1 MEKKMSS
8 KKLRRTDL
16 EAEVPPEASPEP
28 ADMSAPEAA
37 PEASPAAQ
45 ELQKQLVEIQARVA
59 DLEQGLVEA
68 QRQTAEYK
76 DGWQRAL
83 ADFQN
88 YKRRADSERSETY
101 RNATGDIIKRYLP
114 ILDDLERALAARPV
128 DLAWTEGIELIYR
141 KWQTLLEVEGVT
153 RIAAEGQPFDPNF
166 HEAVAQEPVEGV
178 ESGAVIDVI
187 RQGYMLGERVLRPA
201 MVRVAQ

>member
-8 KKLRRTDL
+8 KKLRRTDP
-16 EAEVPPEASPEP
+16 EADVPPEASPVP
-28 ADMSAPEAA
+28 AEVPAPALE
-37 PEASPAAQ
+37 
-45 ELQKQLVEIQARVA
+45 ELQNQLAEVQARAA
-59 DLEQGLVEA
+59 DLEQQLTEA
-68 QRQTAEYK
+68 QQQAAEYK

-88 YKRRADSERSETY
+88 YKRRADAERSETY
-101 RNATGDIIKRYLP
+101 RIAAGDIIKRYLP
-114 ILDDLERALAARPV
+114 ILDDLERALAARPA
-128 DLAWTEGIELIYR
+128 DLAWAEGIDLIYR
-141 KWQTLLEVEGVT
+141 KWQSLLEGEGVT
-153 RIAAEGQPFDPNF
+153 RIAAEGRPFDPNF

-178 ESGAVIDVI
+178 ESGTVIDVI

>member
-1 MEKKMSS
+1 MSS
-8 KKLRRTDL
+8 KKLRRDEP

-28 ADMSAPEAA
+28 NAA

-45 ELQKQLVEIQARVA
+45 ELQSQLAEVQARVA
-59 DLEQGLVEA
+59 DLEGQLAEA
-68 QRQTAEYK
+68 QKQAAEYK

-88 YKRRADSERSETY
+88 YKRRADAERSETY
-101 RNATGDIIKRYLP
+101 RIAAGDIIKRYLP
-114 ILDDLERALAARPV
+114 ILDDLERALAARPA
-128 DLAWTEGIELIYR
+128 DLAWTDGIELIHR
-141 KWQTLLEVEGVT
+141 KWQTLLEGEGVT

-187 RQGYMLGERVLRPA
+187 RQGYLLGERVLRPA